1 MSIKIFLSGT
11 SKKNKPIDINYF
23 NNGNTLQMR
32 DIDKESLS
40 IFNSIDKDGNGILTR
55 DEFST
60 GTQSYS
66 IVENLLASR
75 YENTIN
81 GINAQNV
88 HAVLGL
94 FHSLTSKP
102 NTTNYEAPR
111 RNPARIAAN
120 GKLTLPQ
127 AIVNSRLDAKTKK
140 EYLLHIKDAVAKA
153 SEQNTEIENADREL
167 YIKAIETYIEKL
179 DFNNENADVDIVNV
193 LIDKL
198 LPNNDYMFGSIEVEH
213 EYEAFLTEVKNSL
226 QPWPSFRKNIY

>member
-102 NTTNYEAPR
+102 NTTNYEASR
-111 RNPARIAAN
+111 RNPARAAAN

-140 EYLLHIKDAVAKA
+140 EYLLHIKNTVAEA
-153 SEQNTEIENADREL
+153 SAQNREIEKADREL

-179 DFNNENADVDIVNV
+179 DFKNSNADVDIVNV

-198 LPNNDYMFGSIEVEH
+198 LPNNDYMPGSRDVENK
-213 EYEAFLTEVKNSL
+213 YKAFLTDVKNSL
-226 QPWPSFRKNIY
+226 QP